1 MSNKSLFGSILV
13 GVGIVWLLD
22 SFGVIDAP
30 SFGQWLPIILIA
42 VGAWRFLFS
51 QFKAVVESIIWTGSG
66 VTLGLLQLDIIT
78 VKQLFRAFWPVIV
91 ILIGLWVLSS
101 SKKKSIANGEDKV
114 ETKSS

>member
-42 VGAWRFLFS
+42 VGVWRFLSS
-51 QFKAVVESIIWTGSG
+51 QFKAMVESVIWIGSG
-66 VTLGLLQLDIIT
+66 VTIGLLQLDIIT
-78 VKQLFRAFWPVIV
+78 IRQIFRAFWPVIV
-91 ILIGLWVLSS
+91 IFIGLWILSS
-101 SKKKSIANGEDKV
+101 GNKKRIEKGEEEK
-114 ETKSS
+114 